1 MNRAMNAIMICAV
14 DDVATTIVELP
25 AGDVGRYSVNG
36 QCCEI
41 AIKEIVPK
49 YHKFAVRDIPQGGF
63 VHKYGEIIG
72 VTTQNISK
80 GCHVH
85 EHNLS
90 SMETEKTQA

>member
-49 YHKFAVRDIPQGGF
+49 YHNLPS
-63 VHKYGEIIG
+63 EISRKVG
-72 VTTQNISK
+72 
-80 GCHVH
+80 
-85 EHNLS
+85 LS
-90 SMETEKTQA
+90 TNMARL